1 MRGAL
6 LGLAV
11 VRLWMSGDSMDPT
24 DSGRSGDGMVGFL
37 DAVDPGAVRDP
48 YPEFARLRRQSPV
61 LRRDSIYE
69 GAPAS
74 YVVYRHDDVT
84 RVLRDGATFSSAVI
98 ADGMREVWGRKIIV
112 GMDAPEHQHH
122 RALVSVAFRQRTL
135 ARWEESLV
143 GRVVDELIDQFVDH
157 AHVDLA
163 TEYTFG
169 FPAKVISGVLG
180 LPEADYQQFQ
190 QWAVG
195 IITVFRDWDSAVRCS
210 NELREYLEQI
220 VNERRVAP
228 RDDLIT
234 DLVTAELDGERLD
247 DEEIYSFLRMLLPAG
262 IETTYR
268 SSGNLLYLLLTHPEH
283 LDAVRAD
290 RSLIPQA
297 IEEGLRYESP
307 ILLTARI
314 TTRPTELSGV
324 AIPKDTV
331 VTAMVAS
338 ANRDPDVYDDP
349 ETFDVFR
356 NAHQHMSFGTGPHLC
371 LGMHLAR
378 LETRVALNALFD
390 RLPGLRLD
398 QEAAVKSDAHIQ
410 GDSLFRNPTSLPVI
424 WDHSNTVS

>member
-1 MRGAL
+1 M
-6 LGLAV
+6 
-11 VRLWMSGDSMDPT
+11 RLWMSGDSMAPT
-24 DSGRSGDGMVGFL
+24 ESGRSGEAMVGFL
-37 DAVDPGAVRDP
+37 DAADPGAVRDP

-61 LRRDSIYE
+61 LRRDSIYD

-74 YVVYRHDDVT
+74 YIVYRHDDVT

-112 GMDAPEHQHH
+112 GMDAPDHQHH

-143 GRVVDELIDQFVDH
+143 GRVVEQLIDQFVDRGQ
-157 AHVDLA
+157 VDLA
-163 TEYTFG
+163 AEYTFG

-180 LPEADYQQFQ
+180 LPEEDYQQFQ

-195 IITVFRDWDSAVRCS
+195 IITVFRDWDYAVRCS
-210 NELREYLEQI
+210 NELRAYLEHI
-220 VNERRVAP
+220 VEDRRATP

-234 DLVTAELDGERLD
+234 DLVTAELDGEKLD

-268 SSGNLLYLLLTHPEH
+268 SSGNLLYLLLTHPEQ

-307 ILLTARI
+307 VLLTPRL
-314 TTRPTELSGV
+314 TTRQTELSGV
-324 AIPKDTV
+324 AIPTSTV

-338 ANRDPDVYDDP
+338 ANRDPEVYDDP
-349 ETFDVFR
+349 ETFNIFR
-356 NAHQHMSFGTGPHLC
+356 DAHQHMSFGTGPHLC

-398 QEAAVKSDAHIQ
+398 QAAADKSNVHIQ
-410 GDSLFRNPTSLPVI
+410 GDSLFRSPTSLPVM
-424 WDHSNTVS
+424 WDQT